1 MAIFITQG
9 RLTPEYL
16 KGGLAK
22 PEDRQAGI
30 SRLCEQAGA
39 S

>member
-9 RLTPEYL
+9 RFTREYM
-16 KGGLAK
+16 KSGLAK
-22 PEDRQAGI
+22 PEDRQRRSHSFAN
-30 SRLCEQAGA
+30 RPVA